1 VDGAVLPVEIKFR
14 KRIDAEDLLGL
25 RLFAERFGNALSVIV
40 TRDLSRWDAHNRFLF
55 IPLENFLLA
64 F

>member
-1 VDGAVLPVEIKFR
+1 
-14 KRIDAEDLLGL
+14 LG
-25 RLFAERFGNALSVIV
+25 VVV
-40 TRDLSRWDAHNRFLF
+40 TRELSRWDEDARVLF